1 MNTLD
6 GGPPSDIFGG
16 LSPGQARRL
25 YAQAM
30 AAQKARKNLWLVR
43 CESRLQGDISTLMNL
58 YALEVEHGLGEVSGT
73 TARVGTR
80 TVDLPSQAEPG
91 SLRITTL
98 DDKAGTLKR
107 WFEAHIEAIAHADG
121 TCGVPAQYAI
131 QIQTQHAF
139 TTPTAGSY
147 IKRGLY
153 RAQSCETSLS
163 RREDALTELMMSFTQ
178 LDSFMR

>member
-1 MNTLD
+1 MSPFD
-6 GGPPSDIFGG
+6 GGPPSEIFGG
-16 LSPGQARRL
+16 LTPGLARRL

-30 AAQKARKNLWLVR
+30 AVPKARKNLWLVR
-43 CESRLQGDISTLMNL
+43 CESRLKGDISELMNL

-73 TARVGTR
+73 KARVGTG
-80 TVDLPSQAEPG
+80 TVDLPSQAESG

-107 WFEAHIEAIAHADG
+107 WFEAHIKAIAHADG

-131 QIQTQHAF
+131 LIQTQHAF
-139 TTPTAGSY
+139 TAPSMSGY
-147 IKRGLY
+147 VKRGLY

-178 LDSFMR
+178 LDSFMK